1 MSKERLTTFIDAVI
15 AIIMTILVLDLPH
28 PDMMTWRGLWLLHD
42 NFFSYTLSFFWLGTM
57 WVNMHNEWQ
66 NIKSIGK
73 DTVWYALLMLFF
85 ASLFPYTTSL
95 VAENFSNAMAQSL
108 YGIVVLLVT
117 LFNFLSYQS
126 LVVANKE
133 KKVFY
138 LQQRLRKRF
147 MKWDILI
154 KISGLIITVLIW
166 PPTMTFSILVAAG
179 FILIYPRERS
189 KA

>member
-28 PDMMTWRGLWLLHD
+28 PEMMTLFGLWTLRA
-42 NFFSYTLSFFWLGTM
+42 NFFSYALSFFWLGTM
-57 WVNMHNEWQ
+57 WANMHNEWQ
-66 NIKSIGK
+66 NIRGIGK

-95 VAENFSNAMAQSL
+95 VAENFSNTVAQSL
-108 YGIVVLLVT
+108 YGIVVLMVT
-117 LFNFLSYQS
+117 LFNFLSYRS

-138 LQQRLRKRF
+138 LQQLSRKHF
-147 MKWDILI
+147 MKWDITI
-154 KISGLIITVLIW
+154 KIIGMIITIFIW
-166 PPTMTFSILVAAG
+166 PPAMTISILLAVV
-179 FILIYPRERS
+179 FILFYPRERS
-189 KA
+189 DV

>member
-28 PDMMTWRGLWLLHD
+28 PELMTWDGLLALRA
-42 NFFSYTLSFFWLGTM
+42 NFFSYALSFFWLGTM
-57 WVNMHNEWQ
+57 WVNRHNEWQ
-66 NIKSIGK
+66 NIKVIGK

-95 VAENFSNAMAQSL
+95 VAENFSNAVAQSL
-108 YGIVVLLVT
+108 YGIIVLMVT
-117 LFNFLSYQS
+117 LFNSLSYRS

-138 LQQRLRKRF
+138 LQQLSRKHF
-147 MKWDILI
+147 MRWDIAI
-154 KISGLIITVLIW
+154 KMIGLIITIFIW
-166 PPTMTFSILVAAG
+166 PPAMTLSILIAAVI
-179 FILIYPRERS
+179 ILAYPEERS
-189 KA
+189 KV